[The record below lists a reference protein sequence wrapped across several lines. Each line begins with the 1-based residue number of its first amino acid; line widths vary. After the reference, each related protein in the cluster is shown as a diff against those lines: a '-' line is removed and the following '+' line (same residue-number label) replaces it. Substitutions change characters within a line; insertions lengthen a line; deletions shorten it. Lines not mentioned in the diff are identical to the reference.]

1 MKLTDISPAIALTPL
16 DGRYHK
22 ATAPLVEYMSEPA
35 LNRERMRVEVE
46 WMILLANGFEGNG
59 NQPIVDGVKPF
70 TAEEQAFLRAIPED
84 FGAEGIKQHA
94 AHEAITH
101 HDVKAVEY
109 YIDDQIDKAP
119 AELTNINDELKTL
132 VHFACTSE
140 DINNLSIARCVKNA
154 MENVWTP
161 EFKRI
166 IDYLAGKAEE
176 FKDMPLLSLTHG
188 QPATPTTLGKELAVY
203 VYRLNRQLKHIEN
216 QEYLGKINGAT
227 GTFGAHLAACPD
239 VDWIAVSREFVT
251 NRMGL
256 TWNPLTTQIESHD
269 WQAEL
274 YSTVSHAN
282 RIMHNLCVD
291 VWMYIS
297 RGVFAQVPVK
307 GATGSSTMP
316 HKVNPIRFE
325 NAEANFEISCSLL
338 DTLSATLVESR
349 WQRDLT
355 DSTTQRNIGSALGYS
370 LLALTNL
377 MGGLES
383 IHPNTHVIER
393 ELDENWEV
401 LGEPIQTAMRACE
414 LKGLPGMDK
423 PYEKVKELMRG
434 HTINKEQVEQFIDQ
448 QSFDPE
454 TAARLKA
461 LTPATYTGVFND
473 NRAVF
478 SQTQDAKM
486 RGYGPGRFSFNVKG
500 GRCEACEGNGILQI
514 EMHFLPDVYVPCE
527 VCKGARYNR
536 ETLEVKYKEK
546 TIADVLNMT
555 VEEAVVFF
563 ANQPKIAR
571 KLQTLLDVG
580 LGYVTLGQSATTL
593 SGGEAQRVKLANELA
608 RRGTGKTVYIL
619 DEPTTGLHIADV
631 HRLIEVLQKLVDVGN
646 TVIVI
651 EHNLDLI
658 KCADHI
664 IDLGPE
670 GGSAGG
676 EIVAEGT
683 PEQVAAVPGS
693 FTGQYLRPLL
703 ERDRA
708 QRAAEAEKH

>member
-166 IDYLAGKAEE
+166 IDHLAGKAEE

-297 RGVFAQVPVK
+297 RGVFGAGQGCHWFLHHAAQGQPD
-307 GATGSSTMP
+307 SFRERRSQ
-316 HKVNPIRFE
+316 
-325 NAEANFEISCSLL
+325 L
-338 DTLSATLVESR
+338 
-349 WQRDLT
+349 RD
-355 DSTTQRNIGSALGYS
+355 Q
-370 LLALTNL
+370 LLAARHPLRHA
-377 MGGLES
+377 GGIPL
-383 IHPNTHVIER
+383 
-393 ELDENWEV
+393 
-401 LGEPIQTAMRACE
+401 
-414 LKGLPGMDK
+414 
-423 PYEKVKELMRG
+423 
-434 HTINKEQVEQFIDQ
+434 
-448 QSFDPE
+448 
-454 TAARLKA
+454 AARSDRFDH
-461 LTPATYTGVFND
+461 PAQHRF
-473 NRAVF
+473 RA
-478 SQTQDAKM
+478 
-486 RGYGPGRFSFNVKG
+486 R
-500 GRCEACEGNGILQI
+500 
-514 EMHFLPDVYVPCE
+514 
-527 VCKGARYNR
+527 
-536 ETLEVKYKEK
+536 
-546 TIADVLNMT
+546 
-555 VEEAVVFF
+555 
-563 ANQPKIAR
+563 
-571 KLQTLLDVG
+571 LL
-580 LGYVTLGQSATTL
+580 
-593 SGGEAQRVKLANELA
+593 LA
-608 RRGTGKTVYIL
+608 RPDQPHG
-619 DEPTTGLHIADV
+619 
-631 HRLIEVLQKLVDVGN
+631 
-646 TVIVI
+646 
-651 EHNLDLI
+651 
-658 KCADHI
+658 
-664 IDLGPE
+664 
-670 GGSAGG
+670 
-676 EIVAEGT
+676 
-683 PEQVAAVPGS
+683 
-693 FTGQYLRPLL
+693 RP
-703 ERDRA
+703 
-708 QRAAEAEKH
+708 